1 MGGSEVN
8 MWQTIIKELTQATL
22 DMVHG
27 ILQFL
32 PRLAGM
38 LIVVVFG
45 WVIAY
50 ILKSILRSILR
61 LAKFDRLSE
70 DAGASQFLKKAALP
84 STTELLSRFVF
95 WVAWI
100 GFILIGVSVLGIVG
114 LQEHIGRFF
123 GFLPRLF
130 AALFVFFFGLLAASF
145 FSRAAL
151 LASVNADL
159 PSPRLI
165 AATVR
170 TVIVIFSV
178 SVGFEELGIGEHTIL
193 VAFTIVFG
201 ALMLG
206 LALAFGLG
214 GRDLARRYLERRF
227 MHEHKEERE
236 DELSPL

>member
-1 MGGSEVN
+1 VWEKFITEMTKATQEIVN
-8 MWQTIIKELTQATL
+8 SVA
-22 DMVHG
+22 
-27 ILQFL
+27 QFV
-32 PRLAGM
+32 PRLM
-38 LIVVVFG
+38 VTLIIVLIG

-50 ILKSILRSILR
+50 ALKHLLRSILR

-70 DAGASQFLKKAALP
+70 DAGATQFLKKAALP
-84 STTELLSRFVF
+84 SSTELLSRFVF

-130 AALFVFFFGLLAASF
+130 AALFVLFFGLLAASF

-165 AATVR
+165 AATIR

-178 SVGFEELGIGEHTIL
+178 SVGFEELGIGENTIL
-193 VAFTIVFG
+193 VAFGIVFG

-214 GRDLARRYLERRF
+214 GRDLARQYLQRRF
-227 MHEHKEERE
+227 VHEHKQERE